1 MFELNQLIPES
12 AGFEFTEAFIVNDR
26 GEIGGI
32 GTPPGCDSDGTCGHA
47 LVLIPCDR
55 DDKDRACQRP
65 FEGTG
70 AIDANLLAKA
80 NNPGS
85 NLRLEGR
92 DLANWFKSRFGQK
105 SRFGMLPLR

>member
-47 LVLIPCDR
+47 LVLIAAAMT
-55 DDKDRACQRP
+55 KIARAS
-65 FEGTG
+65 G
-70 AIDANLLAKA
+70 LLKA
-80 NNPGS
+80 QA
-85 NLRLEGR
+85 L
-92 DLANWFKSRFGQK
+92 
-105 SRFGMLPLR
+105 